1 MGQAYCSVCG
11 AGTYRPAS
19 SASRITC
26 LYCDAGKYLSDA
38 GNDATRHDTANDCA
52 TVSLF
57 C

>member
-19 SASRITC
+19 SASRRSC
-26 LYCDAGKYLSDA
+26 LDCDAGKYLSDA